1 MAEVLTS
8 AQMGAYLRQDEDFAE
23 WYVEEFMKNFLPQY
37 YFNVSDDGKRRM
49 VTNGRHYAQ
58 GYGLNANEAQAHFVT
73 LMWEIGAN
81 FDLQPGFRDV
91 LARSDLQN
99 MDKINH
105 LFDGG
110 VTEDQ
115 AVFAIQHND
124 ERFWHRDVLA
134 RAGVM
139 HG

>member
-1 MAEVLTS
+1 MPEVFS
-8 AQMGAYLRQDEDFAE
+8 DAQMGAYMQRDDHFAE
-23 WYVEEFMKNFLPQY
+23 WYVEDFMKSFLPQY
-37 YFNVSDDGKRRM
+37 YVNVSDDGKRRM

-58 GYGLNANEAQAHFVT
+58 TYGLTANEAQAHFIT

-81 FDLQPGFRDV
+81 FDTQPGFRDV
-91 LARSDLQN
+91 LARDDLQN

-115 AVFAIQHND
+115 AVFAIMHND
-124 ERFWHRDVLA
+124 ERYWHRDVLA
-134 RAGVM
+134 RAS

>member
-8 AQMGAYLRQDEDFAE
+8 AQMASYLQHDDDFAE
-23 WYVEEFMKNFLPQY
+23 WYVEEFLKNFLPQY

-49 VTNGRHYAQ
+49 VTNGRYYARQ
-58 GYGLNANEAQAHFVT
+58 HGLTLNEAQAHFIT
-73 LMWEIGAN
+73 LMWEISAN

-91 LARSDLQN
+91 LARRDLAN

-110 VTEDQ
+110 VTEEQ

-134 RAGVM
+134 GAGVL

>member
-8 AQMGAYLRQDEDFAE
+8 AQMAAYLRNDDDFAE

-58 GYGLNANEAQAHFVT
+58 GYGLTLNEAQAHFIT

-81 FDLQPGFRDV
+81 FDLQPGFHHFTDCWFIFNLTCRPLFRDWRDQV
-91 LARSDLQN
+91 APRLKDETIELAP
-99 MDKINH
+99 
-105 LFDGG
+105 
-110 VTEDQ
+110 
-115 AVFAIQHND
+115 
-124 ERFWHRDVLA
+124 LA
-134 RAGVM
+134 GPEFI
-139 HG
+139 

>member
-8 AQMGAYLRQDEDFAE
+8 AQMSAYLRNDDDFAE
-23 WYVEEFMKNFLPQY
+23 WYVEEFMQNFLPQY

-58 GYGLNANEAQAHFVT
+58 GHGLTANEAQAHFIT

-91 LARSDLQN
+91 LARGDLAN

-134 RAGVM
+134 RAGVL

>member
-1 MAEVLTS
+1 MAEALTA
-8 AQMGAYLRQDEDFAE
+8 AQMAAHLRKDEDFAE
-23 WYVEEFMKNFLPQY
+23 WYVEEFMKDFLPQY
-37 YFNVSDDGKRRM
+37 YFNVSDAGKRRM

-58 GYGLNANEAQAHFVT
+58 GYGLTANEAQAHFIT

-91 LARSDLQN
+91 LARGDLAN

-105 LFDGG
+105 FFDGG
-110 VTEDQ
+110 VSEDQ
-115 AVFAIQHND
+115 AVFAVMHPD
-124 ERFWHRDVLA
+124 DRFWHRDVLA
-134 RAGVM
+134 RAA

>member
-1 MAEVLTS
+1 MAEVFSDAL
-8 AQMGAYLRQDEDFAE
+8 MGVHLRRDDDFAD
-23 WYVEEFMKNFLPQY
+23 WYVEEFMKGFLPQY

-49 VTNGRHYAQ
+49 VINGRHYAMDH
-58 GYGLNANEAQAHFVT
+58 GLTANEAQAHFIT

-91 LARSDLQN
+91 LARRDLAN

-110 VTEDQ
+110 VTEEQ
-115 AVFAIQHND
+115 AVFAVMHND
-124 ERFWHRDVLA
+124 ERYWHRDVLA
-134 RAGVM
+134 RAT